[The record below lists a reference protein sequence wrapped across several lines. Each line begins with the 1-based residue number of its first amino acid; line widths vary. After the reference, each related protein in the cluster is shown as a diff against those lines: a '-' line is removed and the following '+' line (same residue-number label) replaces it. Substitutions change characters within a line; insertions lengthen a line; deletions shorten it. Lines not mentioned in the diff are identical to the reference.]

1 MAKTILVTGGAGYI
15 GSVAV
20 KSLLEQKYSVV
31 VVDNLSKGSKELVDK
46 RAKFYELDLVD
57 TVSLGKVFAENE
69 IFAVI
74 HFASYKAVE
83 ESMVDAAKYS
93 DNIIGTINLLKQ
105 MAKNDVK
112 RIIFSSSAAVYGEPK
127 EGVVNEKSPT
137 KPINFYGFTKLEDEK
152 IIQWYSKIYNI
163 NYICLRYFN
172 VAGDGGLNYLDPD
185 AKNVLPIIMEVLF
198 GKREKLTVFGDDYPT
213 RDGTCIRDYVDVND
227 LVDAHILALDVDYNG
242 VINLGTSNGV
252 SVTEL
257 IKFTEE
263 VVGKELPVVI
273 GKKRAGDPPMLIASN
288 ELAKKILGWE
298 PKRDIKEMITS
309 TYEAYKNKK

>member
-112 RIIFSSSAAVYGEPK
+112 NHSEI
-127 EGVVNEKSPT
+127 
-137 KPINFYGFTKLEDEK
+137 L
-152 IIQWYSKIYNI
+152 SK
-163 NYICLRYFN
+163 
-172 VAGDGGLNYLDPD
+172 YL
-185 AKNVLPIIMEVLF
+185 K
-198 GKREKLTVFGDDYPT
+198 
-213 RDGTCIRDYVDVND
+213 
-227 LVDAHILALDVDYNG
+227 
-242 VINLGTSNGV
+242 
-252 SVTEL
+252 
-257 IKFTEE
+257 
-263 VVGKELPVVI
+263 
-273 GKKRAGDPPMLIASN
+273 ASY
-288 ELAKKILGWE
+288 
-298 PKRDIKEMITS
+298 DI
-309 TYEAYKNKK
+309 